1 MKRMKNIRLG
11 TLVACMCVL
20 WGCEKPNVNIV
31 MPQEASNRVL
41 FAGEHLKKALEDA
54 GYSSVMLSDTAGI
67 DKDEVCIRLEQATD
81 TAGLKKEGFTIS
93 TRGNMT
99 TVTGNDGN
107 GVIYGCRELIDHV
120 GQYKDLK
127 FPAQLTD
134 APEMVLRGGCV
145 GIQKMEY
152 LPGRGV
158 YEYPYTP
165 ESFPW
170 FYDKEQWIKYLDM
183 LVENR
188 MNSLY
193 LWNGH
198 PFASLVKLEEY
209 PFAVEVDEE
218 TFKKNEE
225 MFSFLTAEA
234 DKTRYFCDPD
244 VL

>member
-54 GYSSVMLSDTAGI
+54 GYSSVMLSDTAGM
-67 DKDEVCIRLEQATD
+67 DKDEVCIRLEQAAD

-99 TVTGNDGN
+99 TVTGNDGS

-134 APEMVLRGGCV
+134 APEWCFAEVVWGFRKWNTCPEEGCMS
-145 GIQKMEY
+145 I
-152 LPGRGV
+152 PIR
-158 YEYPYTP
+158 
-165 ESFPW
+165 
-170 FYDKEQWIKYLDM
+170 
-183 LVENR
+183 R
-188 MNSLY
+188 R
-193 LWNGH
+193 
-198 PFASLVKLEEY
+198 ASLG
-209 PFAVEVDEE
+209 FM
-218 TFKKNEE
+218 TRN
-225 MFSFLTAEA
+225 SGSSTWICWW
-234 DKTRYFCDPD
+234 KT
-244 VL
+244 V

>member
-20 WGCEKPNVNIV
+20 WGVRETQCEYCDAAGGV
-31 MPQEASNRVL
+31 ERVL

-54 GYSSVMLSDTAGI
+54 GYSSVMLSDTAGM

-99 TVTGNDGN
+99 TVTGNDGS

-134 APEMVLRGGCV
+134 APEWC
-145 GIQKMEY
+145 
-152 LPGRGV
+152 
-158 YEYPYTP
+158 
-165 ESFPW
+165 
-170 FYDKEQWIKYLDM
+170 
-183 LVENR
+183 
-188 MNSLY
+188 
-193 LWNGH
+193 
-198 PFASLVKLEEY
+198 FA
-209 PFAVEVDEE
+209 EV
-218 TFKKNEE
+218 
-225 MFSFLTAEA
+225 
-234 DKTRYFCDPD
+234 
-244 VL
+244 V

>member
-107 GVIYGCRELIDHV
+107 GVIYGCRELI
-120 GQYKDLK
+120 
-127 FPAQLTD
+127 
-134 APEMVLRGGCV
+134 CV
-145 GIQKMEY
+145 KKSIHTLFSSC
-152 LPGRGV
+152 LPGRG
-158 YEYPYTP
+158 
-165 ESFPW
+165 
-170 FYDKEQWIKYLDM
+170 M
-183 LVENR
+183 
-188 MNSLY
+188 
-193 LWNGH
+193 
-198 PFASLVKLEEY
+198 
-209 PFAVEVDEE
+209 
-218 TFKKNEE
+218 
-225 MFSFLTAEA
+225 A
-234 DKTRYFCDPD
+234 DSVSRGDRFI
-244 VL
+244 L

>member
-54 GYSSVMLSDTAGI
+54 GYSSVMLSDTAGM
-67 DKDEVCIRLEQATD
+67 DKDEVCIRLEQAAD

-99 TVTGNDGN
+99 TVTGNDGS

-134 APEMVLRGGCV
+134 APEMVLRGGLCRDSEN
-145 GIQKMEY
+145 GIPARK
-152 LPGRGV
+152 RGV
-158 YEYPYTP
+158 
-165 ESFPW
+165 
-170 FYDKEQWIKYLDM
+170 
-183 LVENR
+183 
-188 MNSLY
+188 
-193 LWNGH
+193 
-198 PFASLVKLEEY
+198 
-209 PFAVEVDEE
+209 
-218 TFKKNEE
+218 
-225 MFSFLTAEA
+225 
-234 DKTRYFCDPD
+234 
-244 VL
+244 